1 MVTDCPFTVAEVVL
15 MIAAE
20 LLGVVPPLLPVLV
33 ELALPQATAI
43 SATRS
48 ILIPKNARLKESIC
62 NILLANQN
70 QRLVLNI
77 IIYARRLRYL
87 STSNKQQ
94 CKGQSPLPGWKTKQL
109 GIWSLARL
117 NQECRGRS
125 PLPGRGGYQ
134 LNQECRGRSP
144 LPGFG
149 VSPKNSFSLFCRRR
163 RQKKKHAQQV
173 STINPY
179 IYLHQ

>member
-43 SATRS
+43 NAIRS

-70 QRLVLNI
+70 QRLILNI
-77 IIYARRLRYL
+77 ITYARRLH
-87 STSNKQQ
+87 
-94 CKGQSPLPGWKTKQL
+94 C
-109 GIWSLARL
+109 
-117 NQECRGRS
+117 
-125 PLPGRGGYQ
+125 
-134 LNQECRGRSP
+134 
-144 LPGFG
+144 
-149 VSPKNSFSLFCRRR
+149 
-163 RQKKKHAQQV
+163 
-173 STINPY
+173 
-179 IYLHQ
+179 

>member
-15 MIAAE
+15 MIAPE

-33 ELALPQATAI
+33 EPTLPQATAI
-43 SATRS
+43 NATRS
-48 ILIPKNARLKESIC
+48 ILIPKNARLKVSIS

-77 IIYARRLRYL
+77 ITYARRLHNL
-87 STSNKQQ
+87 STSNK
-94 CKGQSPLPGWKTKQL
+94 
-109 GIWSLARL
+109 
-117 NQECRGRS
+117 
-125 PLPGRGGYQ
+125 
-134 LNQECRGRSP
+134 QECRGRSP

-163 RQKKKHAQQV
+163 RQKKYARQV
-173 STINPY
+173 STINPH
-179 IYLHQ
+179 IYLHL